1 MACED
6 TRTSKLVA
14 ATRDI
19 DSDSWVCEHFN
30 NLWGGRGGERWKGRG
45 RTKKKKLER
54 EVMGSKSAKHQNLR
68 KISKFYFVKY

>member
-1 MACED
+1 M
-6 TRTSKLVA
+6 RTPGQA
-14 ATRDI
+14 
-19 DSDSWVCEHFN
+19 
-30 NLWGGRGGERWKGRG
+30 NLWLQQETLTVILGYVNTLIIFGGGGGGERWKGRG